1 MSGSNM
7 LDSYYPM
14 ETIEELVKKNGQVDG
29 NLIGVDGNAFA
40 VIGYTTG
47 KLRKGGWPRADVD
60 KVSKIAMSGDYDNVL
75 ATCAATLTF
84 E

>member
-1 MSGSNM
+1 M

-14 ETIEELVKKNGQVDG
+14 ETIEELVKKNGQV
-29 NLIGVDGNAFA
+29 
-40 VIGYTTG
+40 G

>member
-1 MSGSNM
+1 M

-14 ETIEELVKKNGQVDG
+14 ETIEELIKKNGQVVG

-47 KLRKGGWPRADVD
+47 RLRKGGWPREDVD
-60 KVSKIAMSGDYDNVL
+60 KVSKIAMSGSYENVL